1 MRDDQYVVFNLSDV
15 FGLLRRRIFLIGL
28 FAVIGVA
35 GGWAIASALTP
46 SYQASGE
53 IVVKGE
59 ASVVADPDRSFGASA
74 VNEAVVT
81 TERDVMVA
89 HGLVE
94 RVAAAVVIPPTL
106 LQPGPTHKLIADA
119 LDKLREFAQERTGVV
134 GSIVQR
140 LHLAEFLPPPPAPES
155 PQAIVDKRIGF
166 VRGALSTSASKQS
179 SVIGV
184 TATTA
189 DAALSTSIVNT
200 MLDFYM
206 QDRVAFQTSV
216 AVNTESVLRTRL
228 ESARASTK
236 ELEERIADAS
246 AKPGM
251 LEGAEV
257 PMQQRQLPIIGSR
270 LAEAQAR
277 LASVQADYDSIVAL
291 QQAGQNNPAKSLGL
305 VDQGSTSTSDL
316 RRSYLLAVQNLMQLQ
331 SRHQA
336 NYPGVLEAQQQVNT
350 LAQALSQE
358 VSRLVDQR
366 RAERDAA
373 AATVTALSQQY
384 GQLRASANVRVSSGL
399 SLDRERETLEGL
411 RRSSRLIEDRL
422 LDLAARPMDPSARIL
437 SYAREPLAPSFP
449 KKSWFGVAG
458 GLLATCLGIAGT
470 IVFYYLRR
478 LRPSPG
484 KQADGYNANLIGCI
498 PLFSRGPSS
507 RDKIFKALRGG
518 ADRTEAGLL
527 AFQSIALECE
537 DIIQRNHICVLA
549 VTSGSHNEGKS
560 TVVTGLGLALADL
573 GLRVLVIDCDMRKP
587 SVLRLLDPGL
597 RPLGSASPAFS
608 RFNIQA
614 DTNSGLHVAPLPA
627 GPSLN
632 YLRSAPFAELLGFG
646 RKMYDVVLCDTPP
659 LLAVPDALILAKQAD
674 SILLVAENGRHDAES
689 VDEITR
695 RVVSTRTPVCGL
707 VLTKLIASGEVYGEY
722 GRSVTRDKRSQRAIT
737 AG

>member
-1 MRDDQYVVFNLSDV
+1 MHDDRYVTFDLSDV
-15 FGLLRRRIFLIGL
+15 FGLLRRRIILIGL
-28 FAVIGVA
+28 FAAMGVA
-35 GGWAIASALTP
+35 GGLAVASALTP

-53 IVVKGE
+53 IVVKAEGSMAANPE
-59 ASVVADPDRSFGASA
+59 QSFGASA

-81 TERDVMVA
+81 TERDVLTARGM
-89 HGLVE
+89 VE
-94 RVAAAVVIPPTL
+94 RVAAAVVIPSAIM
-106 LQPGPTHKLIADA
+106 QPGLTSKLIADA
-119 LDKLREFAQERTGVV
+119 LSKLRELAQERTGVV

-140 LHLAEFLPPPPAPES
+140 IHLAEILPPPPAPPS
-155 PQAIVDKRIGF
+155 PQAIVESRIGF
-166 VRGALSTSASKQS
+166 VRSVLSTSASKQS
-179 SVIGV
+179 SMINV

-189 DAALSTSIVNT
+189 DAALSASIVNT
-200 MLDFYM
+200 ALDLYL

-228 ESARASTK
+228 ENARASVK

-251 LEGAEV
+251 LEAAEV

-270 LAEAQAR
+270 LAEAQAH
-277 LASVQADYDSIVAL
+277 LASAQAEYDSILAL
-291 QQAGQNNPAKSLGL
+291 RQAGQSDPAKSLGL
-305 VDQGSTSTSDL
+305 VDQGGTTTSDL
-316 RRSYLLAVQNLMQLQ
+316 RRSYLQAVQNLMQLQ
-331 SRHQA
+331 TRHQA
-336 NYPGVLEAQQQVNT
+336 NYPGLLEAQQQVNT
-350 LAQALSQE
+350 LAQVLSQE

-399 SLDRERETLEGL
+399 SLDREREALEGL
-411 RRSSRLIEDRL
+411 RRSTRLIEDRL

-458 GLLATCLGIAGT
+458 GLLAACLGIAGT

-507 RDKIFKALRGG
+507 RGKIFEALRGG

-549 VTSGSHNEGKS
+549 VTSGSHSEGKS

-587 SVLRLLDPGL
+587 SVLGCLAPACAH
-597 RPLGSASPAFS
+597 SAAH
-608 RFNIQA
+608 R
-614 DTNSGLHVAPLPA
+614 
-627 GPSLN
+627 
-632 YLRSAPFAELLGFG
+632 
-646 RKMYDVVLCDTPP
+646 PP
-659 LLAVPDALILAKQAD
+659 LAD
-674 SILLVAENGRHDAES
+674 STSR
-689 VDEITR
+689 
-695 RVVSTRTPVCGL
+695 
-707 VLTKLIASGEVYGEY
+707 
-722 GRSVTRDKRSQRAIT
+722 
-737 AG
+737 

>member
-1 MRDDQYVVFNLSDV
+1 MHDDRYVTFDLSDV
-15 FGLLRRRIFLIGL
+15 FGLLRRRMILIGL
-28 FAVIGVA
+28 FAAMGVA
-35 GGWAIASALTP
+35 GGLAVASALTP

-53 IVVKGE
+53 IVVKAEGSM
-59 ASVVADPDRSFGASA
+59 AANPDQSFGASA

-81 TERDVMVA
+81 TERDVLTARGM
-89 HGLVE
+89 VE
-94 RVAAAVVIPPTL
+94 RVAAAVVIPSAIM
-106 LQPGPTHKLIADA
+106 QPGLTSKLIADA
-119 LDKLREFAQERTGVV
+119 LNKLRELAQERTGVV

-140 LHLAEFLPPPPAPES
+140 IHLAEILPPPPAPPS
-155 PQAIVDKRIGF
+155 PQAIVDSRIGF
-166 VRGALSTSASKQS
+166 VRSVLSTSASKQS
-179 SVIGV
+179 SMINV

-189 DAALSTSIVNT
+189 DAALSASIVNT
-200 MLDFYM
+200 ALDLYL

-228 ESARASTK
+228 ENARASVK

-251 LEGAEV
+251 LEAAEV

-270 LAEAQAR
+270 LAEAQAH
-277 LASVQADYDSIVAL
+277 LASAQAEYDSILAL
-291 QQAGQNNPAKSLGL
+291 RQAGQSDPAKSLGL
-305 VDQGSTSTSDL
+305 VDQGGTTTSDL
-316 RRSYLLAVQNLMQLQ
+316 RRSYLQAVQNLMQLQ
-331 SRHQA
+331 TRHQA
-336 NYPGVLEAQQQVNT
+336 NYPGLLEAQQQVNT
-350 LAQALSQE
+350 LAQVLSQE

-399 SLDRERETLEGL
+399 SLDREREALEGL
-411 RRSSRLIEDRL
+411 RRSTRLIEDRL

-437 SYAREPLAPSFP
+437 SYAREPLSPSFP

-458 GLLATCLGIAGT
+458 GLLAACLGIAGT

-507 RDKIFKALRGG
+507 RDRIFKALRGG

-537 DIIQRNHICVLA
+537 DIIQRNQICVMA

-560 TVVTGLGLALADL
+560 TVATGLGLALADL

-587 SVLRLLDPGL
+587 SVLRLLGPGL

-695 RVVSTRTPVCGL
+695 RVAKTRTPLCGL
-707 VLTKLIASGEVYGEY
+707 VLTKLITSGEAYGEY
-722 GRSVTRDKRSQRAIT
+722 GRLAVRDKRSQRAII